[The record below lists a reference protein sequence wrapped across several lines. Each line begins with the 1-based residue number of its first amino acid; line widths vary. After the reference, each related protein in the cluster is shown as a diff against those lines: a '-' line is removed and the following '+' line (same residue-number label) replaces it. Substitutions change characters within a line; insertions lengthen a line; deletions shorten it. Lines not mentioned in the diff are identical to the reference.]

1 MRPHDLFLRTKRP
14 QWCSLGLG
22 SLSAG
27 GARVRRPYSIPCWL
41 PFDATQ
47 TRREIGEVEKR
58 SALDGL
64 PLRRR
69 MTVMV
74 TTGRLIVWTA
84 DWRMHNLKAR
94 SGELS
99 LSRIAS
105 ASRPFVGGGRWKTIQ
120 IRTRET
126 RFSNFRLSRHRL
138 NPYWPPLPAECPS
151 TPGRGHVMGCRN

>member
-1 MRPHDLFLRTKRP
+1 M
-14 QWCSLGLG
+14 GLDIHEAAR
-22 SLSAG
+22 SVLSNEETAMVFTW
-27 GARVRRPYSIPCWL
+27 ARITISRRSTGTSPVFDPVL
-41 PFDATQ
+41 APFDATQ
-47 TRREIGEVEKR
+47 KRREIGEVEKR

-99 LSRIAS
+99 LSRTAS

-120 IRTRET
+120 IRTRDDAVLQFQVESSSVEPVLAA
-126 RFSNFRLSRHRL
+126 F
-138 NPYWPPLPAECPS
+138 A
-151 TPGRGHVMGCRN
+151 G